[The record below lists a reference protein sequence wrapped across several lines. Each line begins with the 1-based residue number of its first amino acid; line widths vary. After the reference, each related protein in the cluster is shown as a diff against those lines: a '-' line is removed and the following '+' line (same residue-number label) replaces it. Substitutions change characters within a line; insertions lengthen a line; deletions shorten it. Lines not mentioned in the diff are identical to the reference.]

1 MQVISLVSASRLT
14 GRSERTLWRWIAEG
28 SLLRAPDNIVLGKA
42 MVQLESVKPFI
53 SIPINTEDFALIA
66 SADAGDPEA
75 QNDLALLLLIN
86 DSKEQAIFWFE
97 KSAKQNY
104 PDAMHWLGRV
114 YIDATG
120 DEKNENL
127 GLMWLANAASQGHM
141 ISIAQMDGIRTK
153 ISTTAP

>member
-42 MVQLESVKPFI
+42 MVQLESVKPFM
-53 SIPINTEDFALIA
+53 SIPISTEDLSLIT
-66 SADAGDPEA
+66 SADAGDPAA
-75 QNDLALLLLIN
+75 QNELAMLLLMN
-86 DSKEQAIFWFE
+86 NSKEQAIFWLE

-120 DEKNENL
+120 EDKNENL
-127 GLMWLANAASQGHM
+127 GMMWLANAASLGHV
-141 ISIAQMDGIRTK
+141 ISLAQMEAIRTK
-153 ISTTAP
+153 VRQ

>member
-1 MQVISLVSASRLT
+1 
-14 GRSERTLWRWIAEG
+14 
-28 SLLRAPDNIVLGKA
+28 

-153 ISTTAP
+153 ISTTAR